1 MGQPVVF
8 AIGNNHEGRY
18 AMFESIKALIPDLF
32 ESARPRTA
40 AKDHGSWL
48 ATAVLLTRVA
58 TVHDEMSAG
67 RRERLY
73 TILKSAFQLDDL
85 AAAQLIDQSAEVA
98 RNAVDL
104 YRFTRKLR
112 EVLDDQG
119 CYETVRMMW
128 EIVYADGT
136 PNEFEANIIWRA
148 ADLLGVSSRQRVA
161 LRQLVLADKG
171 ELGRVS
177 PSSGASWPATL
188 SR

>member
-1 MGQPVVF
+1 M
-8 AIGNNHEGRY
+8 
-18 AMFESIKALIPDLF
+18 
-32 ESARPRTA
+32 
-40 AKDHGSWL
+40 
-48 ATAVLLTRVA
+48 A

-67 RRERLY
+67 RREKLY
-73 TILKSAFQLDDL
+73 AILKSTFQLDDL

-112 EVLDDQG
+112 EVLDDEGRYQ
-119 CYETVRMMW
+119 TVRMMW
-128 EIVYADGT
+128 EIVYADGK

-161 LRQLVLADKG
+161 LRQLVLADKAAPAH
-171 ELGRVS
+171 VN
-177 PSSGASWPATL
+177 PSSGANWSATL

>member
-1 MGQPVVF
+1 
-8 AIGNNHEGRY
+8 
-18 AMFESIKALIPDLF
+18 MFELIKALIPDLF
-32 ESARPRTA
+32 ESPRPRTA
-40 AKDHGSWL
+40 AKDMVL
-48 ATAVLLTRVA
+48 PTAALLTRVA

-67 RRERLY
+67 RREKLY
-73 TILKSAFQLDDL
+73 AILKSTFQLDDR

-112 EVLDDQG
+112 EVLDNEGLCQ
-119 CYETVRMMW
+119 TVRMMF
-128 EIVYADGT
+128 EVAYADGK

-161 LRQLVLADKG
+161 LRQLVLANKAAPAD
-171 ELGRVS
+171 VN
-177 PSSGASWPATL
+177 PSSGANWSATL